1 MGLKI
6 REFPV
11 LPTRKIYV
19 SVYLSVD
26 GMNSLGNRRVFDTDS
41 NSALMDNLAN
51 SYVWSI
57 KEECFPSTVVKL
69 DTSNATWVAMIG
81 GF

>member
-19 SVYLSVD
+19 SVYLSAD
-26 GMNSLGNRRVFDTDS
+26 DMNSLGNRGVFDTDS
-41 NSALMDNLAN
+41 NSVLMDNLAN

-57 KEECFPSTVVKL
+57 KEDFSLVL
-69 DTSNATWVAMIG
+69 
-81 GF
+81 